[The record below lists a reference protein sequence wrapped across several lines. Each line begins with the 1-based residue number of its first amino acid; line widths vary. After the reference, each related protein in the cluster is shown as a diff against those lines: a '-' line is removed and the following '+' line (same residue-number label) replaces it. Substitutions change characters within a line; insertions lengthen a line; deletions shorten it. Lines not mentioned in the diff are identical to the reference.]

1 MDRVSVKRNDKA
13 AAWRDKLR
21 SECLARVREQRQSI
35 LDKLRAS
42 REETPAGGRA
52 SLNLILHNALD
63 SRKNGDR
70 SLAMDYTLPGPE
82 YEELMQSLEEAL
94 WQDATALGHNECD
107 YLDDLEAAEM
117 EASWQAAEAEGS
129 TPTPCPCCGYHAL
142 YCGPGGRVSCKACH
156 LDLQVA
162 SLEALRELLAVV
174 LQEHWQRGCNHTPSF
189 QAHRSQAGES
199 TRLWARCQGCGMR
212 VQVL

>member
-1 MDRVSVKRNDKA
+1 MQGREQGFESRGRMCPLACEDPNGPGFGEAERQGR
-13 AAWRDKLR
+13 
-21 SECLARVREQRQSI
+21 CLARQAPERVSG
-35 LDKLRAS
+35 
-42 REETPAGGRA
+42 T
-52 SLNLILHNALD
+52 
-63 SRKNGDR
+63 
-70 SLAMDYTLPGPE
+70 E